1 MFDKENE
8 KHETEIDVSDEGL
21 DSEEIIEL
29 VPESPLEEHL
39 EEECQKSKDLFDRLQ
54 RIQAEFDNYRKRM
67 DTRFSDAAKFASET
81 ILLKILD
88 VYDNLI
94 RALEIDFSKD
104 PKGAEEGIQAIR
116 QQMDKLLTL
125 EGVKPI
131 ESKGKQFDPYYQ
143 HAVGTQNDPKMP
155 DGIVAEEYQVGYMLK
170 EKVLRPAIVCV
181 NRHESS
187 NNDVAN
193 EENKATEQD
202 SES

>member
-143 HAVGTQNDPKMP
+143 HAVGIQNDPKMP

-187 NNDVAN
+187 NNDVAD
-193 EENKATEQD
+193 EENKTTEQD